1 MPPIE
6 LHTPRLHL
14 RDWQDDDLPDFA
26 ALNADPEVMA
36 HFPACLSLEE
46 SAALLGRLRAHF
58 SEHGFGVWALQ
69 ERSSGRLIGATG
81 LLQLGADLPCA
92 PGVEISWR
100 LARSH
105 WGQGLALEAAQ
116 AALGCAFEQ
125 LGLPQVVA
133 FTTLRNLRSQQ
144 LMQRLG
150 MQADPAADFE
160 HPRLP
165 AGHPLR
171 PHVLYRITAE
181 RWRSLRLNDGRAHC
195 S

>member
-1 MPPIE
+1 MLPLE
-6 LHTPRLHL
+6 LLTPRLHL
-14 RDWQDDDLPDFA
+14 RTWRDSDLPEFV
-26 ALNADPEVMA
+26 ALNADPRVMEY
-36 HFPACLSLEE
+36 FPACLSPEE
-46 SAALLGRLRAHF
+46 SQALLGRLCAHF

-69 ERSSGRLIGATG
+69 ERSSGRLIGCTG
-81 LLQLGADLPCA
+81 LLQLGAELPCA
-92 PGVEISWR
+92 PGVEIAWR
-100 LARSH
+100 LVRAH
-105 WGQGLALEAAQ
+105 WGQGYAQEAAQ
-116 AALGCAFEQ
+116 AALACAFEQ

-133 FTTLRNLRSQQ
+133 FTTRSNLRSQQ

-150 MQADPAADFE
+150 MLAEPAADFA

-181 RWRSLRLNDGRAHC
+181 RWRDARLNDGSAHC